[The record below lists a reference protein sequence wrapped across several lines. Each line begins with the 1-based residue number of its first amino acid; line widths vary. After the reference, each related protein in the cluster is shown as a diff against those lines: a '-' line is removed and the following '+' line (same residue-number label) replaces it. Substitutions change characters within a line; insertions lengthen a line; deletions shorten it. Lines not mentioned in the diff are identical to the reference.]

1 MKPFLTRRVMSPAAN
16 LLRQFVGLP
25 ISNPFS
31 LGQMQ
36 QQLTEAQKAQHAQQ
50 EDPLTEQPKT
60 LLQRFTAYFVAFV
73 MLAQIVVPGMASAA
87 QIITDSQLQGDVSS
101 SAQFERAKGDKH
113 LYQRANYVE
122 VGKKS
127 ASQDIASFQQ
137 KLLKHNKRALP
148 APSMIPIMTGDI
160 TIIIPHFGVPKLIGD
175 EFVQSRL
182 IRSQVFNLLNRNLV
196 SEAYATEA
204 IQIDAL
210 YAAALTFSKSKSA
223 IQWGIKFGDKLTQ
236 SQVNSYNKNFI
247 WPERRKINGQ
257 WVLVPIVHL
266 PKEYVE
272 KVMLASHEVRIGGSK
287 ATFNS
292 VTVNAGKLY
301 SARNTFIKTLGDFI
315 VKPNATVV
323 ASGDLNLLVGGTL
336 QNLSGTIS
344 AKQNVNIVANQ
355 YLQKTMVHRYATP
368 YEQGTRL
375 GPIASVNANGT
386 INIRSMND
394 IIIQGGK
401 VDSKTGSI
409 MLTADGNIAIV
420 SQQTSYV
427 RNDKVG
433 GYDTEQSVVSHTAS
447 VLSAKDSIYLMA
459 SGVIQINA
467 STLTADQGVIEILA
481 DQGIYITNEFDEFQQ
496 SRHGKVGNVTLQ
508 EQEFQTIAIR
518 SALEAGKGVL
528 IASDFGDITLRATE
542 IKSGDGTQI
551 NANDGAINLLL
562 AKEQDHYFMN
572 RVKKGMWKIK
582 TQTINDKV
590 DTAVYNNIVGGVKIH
605 ATHGLSIELGQ
616 SEDMTLDDILDEFS
630 KTEGL
635 SWMADLYNDPEY
647 HDNIETS
654 YQALL
659 NIHEHKKTSNLSPA
673 AMAVIA
679 IAMAVVTGGAG
690 LAALA
695 ANAGAAIAGS
705 AAAGA
710 VGMAG
715 MAATFEAAIAAGM
728 LALSTQTAISLANGN
743 GLIDTAKQM
752 HSTDTVR
759 TVAQSMVTA
768 GALQYVG
775 GMDFFDAT
783 QEVVKGGEVVKEV
796 NTGIQL
802 ANQATQMVTRAT
814 VNAGINTIFSH
825 GHLSDFGD
833 QFVQSLQQDAINQL
847 GRTMA
852 GKIGA
857 AVDEKSIGQA
867 VRYMS
872 HAALGCGIGLATANV
887 HGSDK
892 KNKISCLSGAGGA
905 VAGEVIGDIY
915 KSQTE
920 YNNKVTEVK
929 DELAKYGLTTKD
941 IGSLTE
947 EQQKQIAGNYT
958 LVNGLKTIKTLKDRG
973 VNIAKLGTA
982 LGAFIAKADVNIAA
996 DAGVNAVENNVFWFA
1011 LQGAYF
1017 LYKAYEFYESIKDV
1031 IKLVDDLKNASDEQ
1045 RIALLQQFAIDQLQS
1060 AVIGKSTGKVMDEI
1074 ITRMK
1079 KTGVGKHVI
1088 DELAHVQDLLE
1099 QGNLK
1104 MYKPGAGKKGKPV
1117 THEKPTKVDDKAQS
1131 HVNPNL
1137 KTVSLKT
1144 RDEYRAACKDPK
1156 PNTVY
1161 EFDGM
1166 SYTTDELGRGVSSSG
1181 RLRLQDG
1188 GNRFYDD
1195 RMIGHKGETNDIGFH
1210 AGADQ
1215 FGFQGGDLNISPGN
1229 RKLNGKEYA
1238 SLERKLRD
1246 HLKVGD
1252 TVVAEFKSVFKPG
1265 NTSVRPDGYIVK
1277 YKVNEGKVFT
1287 EKFANKEGG

>member
-1 MKPFLTRRVMSPAAN
+1 MKAFFKPRRVVSPAAN

-25 ISNPFS
+25 ISNSFS

-36 QQLTEAQKAQHAQQ
+36 QQLTGAQKAQQAQQ
-50 EDPLTEQPKT
+50 EAPSTEQPKT
-60 LLQRFTAYFVAFV
+60 LWQRFTAYLVTFV
-73 MLAQIVVPGMASAA
+73 MLAQIIVPGVASAA

-122 VGKKS
+122 VGKKA
-127 ASQDIASFQQ
+127 ASQHIASFQQ
-137 KLLKHNKRALP
+137 KLLKHNKWALP

-182 IRSQVFNLLNRNLV
+182 IRSQVFNLLNRNLL

-204 IQIDAL
+204 VQINDL
-210 YAAALTFSKSKSA
+210 YNAAFTFSKSKSA
-223 IQWGIKFGDKLTQ
+223 IKWGIKFGDKLTQ
-236 SQVNSYNKNFI
+236 SQVNSYNKNLI

-266 PKEYVE
+266 PTQNVKDL
-272 KVMLASHEVRIGGSK
+272 MLSSHEVRIGGSQ

-301 SARNTFIKTLGDFI
+301 SARNTFIKTLGDFT

-375 GPIASVNANGT
+375 GPIASVNANGN
-386 INIRSMND
+386 ISIRSMND

-409 MLTADGNIAIV
+409 TLMADGNIAIV

-496 SRHGKVGNVTLQ
+496 SRQGKVGNVTLQ

-528 IASDFGDITLRATE
+528 IASDFGDITLRATD

-551 NANDGAINLLL
+551 TANDGAVNLLL

-572 RVKKGMWKIK
+572 RVKEGMWKIK
-582 TQTINDKV
+582 TETINNKV

-616 SEDMTLDDILDEFS
+616 NEDITLDDILNEFS
-630 KTEGL
+630 KTQGL

-647 HDNIETS
+647 RDNIETN
-654 YQALL
+654 YQELL
-659 NIHEHKKTSNLSPA
+659 NIHEHDKTSSLSPA

-679 IAMAVVTGGAG
+679 IAMSVAMGP
-690 LAALA
+690 AALA
-695 ANAGAAIAGS
+695 AAAAAAPLEVAMVAAVNAGMQAIA
-705 AAAGA
+705 
-710 VGMAG
+710 
-715 MAATFEAAIAAGM
+715 
-728 LALSTQTAISLANGN
+728 TQTVMSLANGDSLSTAVK
-743 GLIDTAKQM
+743 GLTSHDSIKNLAMTMA
-752 HSTDTVR
+752 
-759 TVAQSMVTA
+759 TA
-768 GALQYVG
+768 GALEYVG

-783 QEVVKGGEVVKEV
+783 QEVIKDGKVVKEV

-802 ANQATQMVTRAT
+802 ANQATQMVTHAT

-833 QFVQSLQQDAINQL
+833 QFVQNLQQDAINQL
-847 GRTMA
+847 GRSMA
-852 GKIGA
+852 K
-857 AVDEKSIGQA
+857 EIGQLA
-867 VRYMS
+867 KDKDINQLVRYMS

-892 KNKISCLSGAGGA
+892 KNKISCVSGAGGA
-905 VAGEVIGDIY
+905 VVGEVIGDIY

-920 YNNKVTEVK
+920 YDNKITEVENAFQELGLIQDPDLRLAEEQLIEK
-929 DELAKYGLTTKD
+929 QYKALEKLRKTGTDLAK
-941 IGSLTE
+941 IG
-947 EQQKQIAGNYT
+947 A
-958 LVNGLKTIKTLKDRG
+958 
-973 VNIAKLGTA
+973 A
-982 LGAFIAKADVNIAA
+982 LGAFVANADVNIAA
-996 DAGVNAVENNVFWFA
+996 DAGANAAENNALFLLPFA
-1011 LQGAYF
+1011 VMAWNAYNVYQDIQKVIIF
-1017 LYKAYEFYESIKDV
+1017 VEDYKTASEEKKIDV
-1031 IKLVDDLKNASDEQ
+1031 IK
-1045 RIALLQQFAIDQLQS
+1045 QFAQDYVTDSI
-1060 AVIGKSTGKVMDEI
+1060 INKTGAGMLKGVLAQ
-1074 ITRMK
+1074 MK
-1079 KTGVGKHVI
+1079 KNGIGQNVI
-1088 DELAHVQDLLE
+1088 NEMTYAMALIENGDISS
-1099 QGNLK
+1099 
-1104 MYKPGAGKKGKPV
+1104 YKPGGGQTKSNKGVSNQSGSGSKSDKSSDNKQSNKLPTAKFEELTQSFADEVTSSTFAKWKKSMQQSGISDENIRDIIHHGSIKKGKNIFGDNWKKYYS
-1117 THEKPTKVDDKAQS
+1117 EI
-1131 HVNPNL
+1131 
-1137 KTVSLKT
+1137 
-1144 RDEYRAACKDPK
+1144 
-1156 PNTVY
+1156 
-1161 EFDGM
+1161 
-1166 SYTTDELGRGVSSSG
+1166 SG
-1181 RLRLQDG
+1181 TS
-1188 GNRFYDD
+1188 
-1195 RMIGHKGETNDIGFH
+1195 IPKGEMRKPH
-1210 AGADQ
+1210 AHHKVEKK
-1215 FGFQGGDLNISPGN
+1215 GGRSVGERNRELLREVNIDPELSKHNLTWAPNVKGQHGIYPQTQLYE
-1229 RKLNGKEYA
+1229 KL
-1238 SLERKLRD
+1238 
-1246 HLKVGD
+1246 LKVKGD
-1252 TVVAEFKSVFKPG
+1252 RQGMIKVLKEWDDISKS
-1265 NTSVRPDGYIVK
+1265 R
-1277 YKVNEGKVFT
+1277 
-1287 EKFANKEGG
+1287 